1 MHKLK
6 RFFRKSKKK
15 ILSLAMLT
23 AISVGLIPGELAQ
36 ALVINNHGDIR
47 DVELVHDINQ
57 PIGVLTKYKTDEYGN
72 IVYCME
78 SQKHSP
84 DGNDFAEGQLLDDV
98 AYRILKNGYPNKSL
112 TGNNRID
119 YAITQAAF
127 WCYVDKANLDI
138 SKLKLRLNKVYN
150 ADITKKMQDLYW
162 NAVRGTDTQKI
173 SVNFSKTDLE
183 AKFDGSNYVTDY
195 FSINV
200 TGALEQAKFQM
211 KMNTNVEG
219 VKFQLES
226 GAYVSEIPMN
236 TNFRVIIPKNT
247 KEGSIKLGAMG
258 EVKGTR
264 VVVYKSPRNDIQ
276 DIAKYEPYYVNDES
290 FDYANITWNTKGNL
304 ELTKTN
310 DFGELVDGAKF
321 ALKDINDGSIIA
333 EAITAGGK
341 LKFEGVESGVYDLV
355 ELEAAPGHVN
365 DFKPQRV
372 EVLPSNNTT
381 KVDVENETIKGRVK
395 VIEADIE
402 TGEKLE
408 GAEFE
413 LKEKSTGRVVE
424 KLITGSDGTVTS
436 SLHRFGEYILKEVKA
451 PNKYTLDSKEYLVT
465 ISEHMQTIE
474 ITHKNRIIKGRVE
487 INKEDSEIPGLKLK
501 GVKFGIFDSKNTLIE
516 ELITDSNGYAISS
529 LLNYGD
535 YTIREL
541 EAKNGYLL
549 NKQEWKVKIRE
560 DGKTLTYNV
569 QNDVIKG
576 KVQIVK
582 LDADD
587 AEKPVRGAVFGVYA
601 KNVFGI
607 EKDTQVDTITTD
619 ENGFAFT
626 KDLRFGEYYIKELSV
641 GDDYW
646 LNDTKYPVTIT
657 EHGKIEVVHIKN
669 EPVKM
674 KLRVL
679 KYDSDSENKEAI
691 KGAKFKVVN
700 RVTGEDVE
708 FTEFFGIIPYKKTI
722 FKTNKEGEILFQQ
735 SLPYGKYLLVETNPA
750 EGFNPIDPIPFEITR
765 DTKFE
770 EIELL
775 GKVTTLE
782 VGNTR
787 IKGNMELLKV
797 DSKSKKPLKN
807 VKFEVEAIDGFMKGQ
822 TWNLTSN
829 EEGKVSLKDLEYGKY
844 KITEIAT
851 IEGYVLNTTPIYFEI
866 KNNGETVKLEMS
878 NDRITSDMELLKVD
892 SKSKKPLKNVK
903 FEVEAI
909 EGFMKGQTWDLISN
923 KNGNA
928 SLKGLEYG
936 KYKVTEIET
945 IEGYVLNTAP
955 IYFEVKNNGEVVK
968 LEMTNKKI
976 KGSVELLKVDKDT
989 KRPLEGAE
997 FELWNGEKLVGVYT
1011 TDKDGKIVV
1020 ENLEAGQYYWMEVK
1034 APNNYEINQDIALN
1048 FEILEDGQKV
1058 EIVAENKV
1066 EEGEL
1071 LFEKTDIATGEV
1083 LEGAV
1088 IKIEGLDEHNKHIS
1102 FEFVSSKDGNKF
1114 KLPVGRYKFIE
1125 TTAPNGYEIA
1135 EESGEFEILKDQII
1149 KCKLDNKKIEM
1160 PKTGDNAP
1168 IVLIGGIL
1176 ILSLAAVLILR
1187 KKEANN

>member
-1 MHKLK
+1 MNKLK
-6 RFFRKSKKK
+6 IFFTKSKKK
-15 ILSLAMLT
+15 ILALSMLT
-23 AISVGLIPGELAQ
+23 AISIGLIPGELVH
-36 ALVINNHGDIR
+36 ALVINNHGTIKE
-47 DVELVHDINQ
+47 VELVHDINQ
-57 PIGVLTKYKTDEYGN
+57 PIGVTTKYKTDEYGN

-78 SQKHSP
+78 SQKDSP
-84 DGNDFAEGQLLDDV
+84 SGQDFSNGELLDDV

-112 TGNNRID
+112 TGNNRVD

-138 SKLKLRLNKVYN
+138 NKLKLRLNKVYN

-162 NAVRGTDTQKI
+162 NAVRGTDIQKI
-173 SVNFSKTDLE
+173 SVNFSQTNLE
-183 AKFDGSNYVTDY
+183 AVFDGDNYVTPY
-195 FSINV
+195 FQVKV
-200 TGALEQAKFQM
+200 TGALNQARFQM
-211 KMNTNVEG
+211 KKNTNVEG
-219 VKFQLES
+219 VRYQLRTGE
-226 GAYVSEIPMN
+226 YVNEVPMN
-236 TNFRVIIPKNT
+236 TDFRVVIPKSAKQGNV
-247 KEGSIKLGAMG
+247 KLGARG
-258 EVKGTR
+258 EVQGAKVT
-264 VVVYKSPRNDIQ
+264 VYKSPRNDIQ
-276 DIAKYEPYYVNDES
+276 DIAKWEIIRTDEQS
-290 FDYANITWNTKGNL
+290 IDYANITWNTKGNL

-321 ALKDINDGSIIA
+321 GLKDINNGSIVA

-341 LKFEGVESGVYDLV
+341 LKFEGVESGFYDLV

-372 EVLPSNNTT
+372 EVLPSSNTV
-381 KVDVENETIKGRVK
+381 KVDIENETIKGRVK
-395 VIEADIE
+395 VIKKDIE
-402 TGEKLE
+402 TGELLA
-408 GAEFE
+408 GAEFD
-413 LKEKSTGRVVE
+413 LIEKATGKVVE
-424 KLITGSDGTVTS
+424 KLITGVDGTATS
-436 SLHRFGEYILKEVKA
+436 GLHRFGEYIVKETKA
-451 PNKYTLDSKEYLVT
+451 PNKYTLDGKEYFAT

-474 ITHKNRIIKGRVE
+474 ITHSNRIIKGRVE
-487 INKEDSEIPGLKLK
+487 INKEDSEIPGLKLE
-501 GVKFGIFDSKNTLIE
+501 GVKFGIFDSKNTLVE
-516 ELITDSNGYAISS
+516 ELITDANGYAISS
-529 LLNYGD
+529 LLNYGN

-549 NKQEWKVKIRE
+549 SKQEWKVEIRE
-560 DGKTLTYNV
+560 DGKTLTYNL

-582 LDADD
+582 LDADN
-587 AEKPVRGAVFGVYA
+587 AEKPVSGAVFGVYA

-626 KDLRFGEYYIKELSV
+626 KDLRFGEYYIQELFV
-641 GDDYW
+641 GDNYW
-646 LNDTKYPVTIT
+646 LNGNKYPVTIT

-674 KLRVL
+674 KLRVV

-700 RVTGEDVE
+700 RVTGEDIE

-722 FKTNKEGEILFQQ
+722 FKTNKDGEILFPQ
-735 SLPYGKYLLVETNPA
+735 SLPYGKYLLVETGPA

-765 DTKFE
+765 DTNFE

-775 GKVTTLE
+775 GKVTTIE

-797 DSKSKKPLKN
+797 DSETKEPM
-807 VKFEVEAIDGFMKGQ
+807 EGVEFKVTALDGFMKGQ

-829 EEGKVSLKDLEYGKY
+829 EEGKVNLKDLEYGKY
-844 KITEIAT
+844 RIDEVKTHWNYI
-851 IEGYVLNTTPIYFEI
+851 LNTEPILFEI
-866 KNNGETVKLEMS
+866 G
-878 NDRITSDMELLKVD
+878 
-892 SKSKKPLKNVK
+892 
-903 FEVEAI
+903 
-909 EGFMKGQTWDLISN
+909 
-923 KNGNA
+923 
-928 SLKGLEYG
+928 
-936 KYKVTEIET
+936 
-945 IEGYVLNTAP
+945 
-955 IYFEVKNNGEVVK
+955 NNGEVVK

-997 FELWNGEKLVGVYT
+997 FELWNGEKLVGTYI

-1020 ENLEAGQYYWMEVK
+1020 ESLEAGQYYWMEVK

-1058 EIVAENKV
+1058 EIIAENKV

-1102 FEFVSSKDGNKF
+1102 FEFTSSKDGNKF
-1114 KLPVGRYKFIE
+1114 KLPVGRYKFTE
-1125 TTAPNGYEIA
+1125 TSAPNGYEIA
-1135 EESGEFEILKDQII
+1135 GESGEFEILKNQII

-1168 IVLIGGIL
+1168 IVLIGGML
-1176 ILSLAAVLILR
+1176 IFSLAALLILR
-1187 KKEANN
+1187 KKEANY